1 MGIKTINIVAGG
13 RYTSELTYS
22 ALTNSGYDV
31 RIYSSSPKKYFKT
44 VPSEKITLVPKFFQI
59 AQKVL
64 RRRMPRFLHDFDA
77 GLFDL
82 IISKI
87 MRPAD
92 LIWGYNGNSLM
103 SGKVIKNNGG
113 GYVLDRPC
121 PHLIVQADLMR
132 KEAGKIGYPYAYPT
146 KRGIKRFTDEYEI
159 CDAIVVPSRWTMGSF
174 ITKGV
179 PAKKI
184 HYIPL
189 DVNPSQKSGSS
200 AMPMK
205 IGNGELK
212 KEFRVG
218 IVGGSFLRKGII
230 YLLRAI
236 NILNK
241 PDMVL
246 YIRATES
253 NVTQHP
259 EAKTLCEKLG
269 VIFVP
274 YLDDINEFYQSLD
287 VFVLPSVDEGFGM
300 VLFEA
305 LRNGTPAMASQNVGA
320 IDGLKPEEEIVLF
333 PAGDEIAL
341 AQVLDRLYCDQK
353 LRKKIGKAG
362 QEYYQKKINKGG
374 SYQRDVGSLVAML
387 AEK

>member
-1 MGIKTINIVAGG
+1 VGIKTINIVAGG

-31 RIYSSSPKKYFKT
+31 RIYSSSPKNYFKG
-44 VPSEKITLVPKFFQI
+44 VPPEKITFVPKVFQI

-64 RRRMPRFLHDFDA
+64 QRRMPRFLHDFDA

-82 IISKI
+82 ITSKI
-87 MRPAD
+87 MRSAD
-92 LIWGYNGNSLM
+92 LIWGYNGNSLI

-121 PHLIVQADLMR
+121 PHLIAQADLMR
-132 KEAGKIGYPYAYPT
+132 KESGKIGYPYDYPT

-159 CDAIVVPSRWTMGSF
+159 CDAIVVPSHWSMGSF
-174 ITKGV
+174 IGKGV
-179 PAKKI
+179 PAEKI

-189 DVNPSQKSGSS
+189 DVNPSKKSGSN
-200 AMPMK
+200 ATPMN
-205 IGNGELK
+205 IGNSELK

-218 IVGGSFLRKGII
+218 LVGGSFLRKGII
-230 YLLRAI
+230 YLLRAVK
-236 NILNK
+236 ILNK
-241 PDMVL
+241 SDMVL

-253 NVTQHP
+253 NVAQHP
-259 EAKTLCEKLG
+259 EAKTLCEELG

-287 VFVLPSVDEGFGM
+287 VFVLPSIDEGFGM

-305 LRNGTPAMASQNVGA
+305 LRNGTPAMASKNVGA

-341 AQVLDRLYCDQK
+341 AQELGRLYCDQK

-362 QEYYQKKINKGG
+362 QEFYQRKVNEAGR
-374 SYQRDVGSLVAML
+374 YQRDVSKFVAKL